1 MPKRPAVRLALRRRP
16 LTKDYLPQE
25 LLPQLK
31 NVADFA
37 RVLVLDKWTSNADG
51 RQGIFWRETPPSRR
65 YHVTFV
71 DQGYCFNAGE
81 WSFPDSPLR
90 GAGQKEAFFSGA
102 CNDNV
107 VFLAF
112 QALLQGA
119 GNFCFIFDNKNSQ
132 GFTPAI
138 VSVRGM
144 SDD

>member
-1 MPKRPAVRLALRRRP
+1 MPKRPAVRFALRRRRRP
-16 LTKDYLPQE
+16 YV
-25 LLPQLK
+25 K

-37 RVLVLDKWTSNADG
+37 CVLVLDKWTSNADG
-51 RQGIFWRETPPSRR
+51 RQGIFWRETPRSRR

-90 GAGQKEAFFSGA
+90 GADQKEAFFSGA